1 MKDFMTRLDPTAA
14 RGEPTIRG
22 KAAIVGTGQSDVGRV
37 PGKSVLALATQ
48 AAKAALADA
57 GIERSEIDGV
67 LCSSAFAA
75 PFHRFSIAFSEY
87 MGITPT
93 FSNTL
98 QVSGATAATMFN
110 IAAAAIAGGLAK
122 NILIVGA
129 DSLLTGL
136 SPDLALRAMTESR
149 DQQYEMPFGIPVAN
163 TFAMTAHRHM
173 KEFGTTSEQ
182 FAKVAVIHREHAM
195 RTPGAQM
202 TAPITVDD
210 VMNSGWVTT
219 PYHKLDC
226 SLISDGAAGFVVT
239 SAERAAS
246 DVRSKPVYILGAG
259 ECYTHEH
266 IFLMPSLT
274 TTGAVQSGAKAY
286 EMAGCRPAEIDV
298 AGVYDCFTGTVI
310 MMLEDLGFCP
320 KGEGGCFVD
329 DRQITYG
336 GAIPCNTHGGLLSYA
351 HPGMPGSL
359 FHFNEVVQ
367 QLRGDCGERQVKGAE
382 LGLVHSLGAGF
393 ATQATTIL
401 GSRATL

>member
-1 MKDFMTRLDPTAA
+1 MSVPSMRSKEQA
-14 RGEPTIRG
+14 RSVRG
-22 KAAIVGTGQSDVGRV
+22 RAAIVGAGRSAVGRV
-37 PGKSVLALATQ
+37 PGRSVMALACD
-48 AAKAALADA
+48 AANAALADA
-57 GIERSEIDGV
+57 GLERRAIDGV
-67 LCSSAFAA
+67 LTSVAFAA
-75 PFHRFSIAFSEY
+75 PFHRFSVAFGEY
-87 MGITPT
+87 FGIQPT

-110 IAAAAIAGGLAK
+110 IAAAAISAGLAD
-122 NILIVGA
+122 NVLVLGA

-136 SPDLALRAMTESR
+136 SPDLALRSMTESR

-173 KEFGTTSEQ
+173 REFGTTSGQ

-202 TAPITVDD
+202 SEPISVDD
-210 VMNSGWVTT
+210 VLNSGWVTT

-226 SLISDGAAGFVVT
+226 SLISDGAAAFIVT
-239 SAERAAS
+239 AADRAGDA
-246 DVRSKPVYILGAG
+246 RSKPVYILGGG

-274 TTGAVQSGAKAY
+274 TTGAVESSAKAY
-286 EMAGCRPAEIDV
+286 AMAGVRPGDIDV
-298 AGVYDCFTGTVI
+298 AGVYDCFTGTVV

-320 KGEGGCFVD
+320 KGEGGRFVD

-336 GAIPCNTHGGLLSYA
+336 GSIPINTHGGLLSFA

-359 FHFNEVVQ
+359 LHFLEVVE
-367 QLRGDCGERQVKGAE
+367 QLRGRCGERQVAGAE

-401 GSRATL
+401 GTEATL